1 MAEAL
6 TEKMQP
12 PAPLVALTDDEQMF
26 RDNVRQFADEKVRP
40 LVRKMDEEQVF
51 DKDLIREFFELGL
64 IGIEIPEQYGG
75 GSGTFFE
82 AILAVEEISRVDAS
96 AGVPC
101 ANPALSVTIAICSAL
116 VSAAALQRSPDRFD
130 TDRHRHRR
138 ACLVARL

>member
-40 LVRKMDEEQVF
+40 LVRKMDEEQVL
-51 DKDLIREFFELGL
+51 DRDLIRQFFDLGL
-64 IGIEIPEQYGG
+64 MGIEIPEQYGG

-82 AILAVEEISRVDAS
+82 AILAPAVSAPLTAHLLPAPPAAFFPSSFAPPLKAS
-96 AGVPC
+96 LPT
-101 ANPALSVTIAICSAL
+101 PVTSNFTSSYWQVL
-116 VSAAALQRSPDRFD
+116 VSWYSSTSR
-130 TDRHRHRR
+130 
-138 ACLVARL
+138 